1 VCNEMRSSGGN
12 GSSRSSH
19 SNRGADLHRAAGQHI
34 CIVTE
39 TYPPEVNG
47 VALTL
52 EHLVKGLIAQGYSV
66 SVVRPHQAAA
76 DSGRSLYDCEVT
88 LVGGMPLPGY
98 DGLQFGLPAGRVLR
112 RAWRKSPPDV
122 VYVATEGPLGWSAV
136 RLARCLGIPIVSGF
150 HTNYHTYSLHYH
162 LGLIENL
169 VFRYLRRFH
178 NRTACTL
185 VANSDLRE
193 RLCTWGFNNVNVLDR
208 GVDNK
213 VFSPDHR
220 SRELRRE
227 WGVSDDEVAVLY
239 VGRLAPEK
247 NINLAISTYR
257 AMKRLRASVKFVL
270 VGDGPSRA
278 ALQNEN
284 PDLVFAGMRKGEQL
298 ARHYASADLFLFPS
312 ETETF
317 GNVTLEAMASGLGVV
332 AYDYAAAKVHIKDGE
347 TGMSVPY
354 GDQERFIESAVRL
367 ARESQFLAIVRRRAR
382 EHIKAYD
389 WPRVVE
395 RFENLLW
402 SAQVRNSS
410 SSNSPLA
417 REGLAL

>member
-1 VCNEMRSSGGN
+1 MCNELWSSGGN
-12 GSSRSSH
+12 GAARSSH
-19 SNRGADLHRAAGQHI
+19 PGSGAETHRAAAQHI
-34 CIVTE
+34 SLVTE

-52 EHLVKGLIAQGYSV
+52 EHLVKGLIAQGHSV

-76 DSGRSLYDCEVT
+76 DSARSSYDCEVT
-88 LVGGMPLPGY
+88 LVGGMALPGY
-98 DGLQFGLPAGRVLR
+98 EGLQFGLPAGRVLR
-112 RAWRKSPPDV
+112 RAWRESPPDV

-136 RLARCLGIPIVSGF
+136 RVARCLGIPIVSGF
-150 HTNYHTYSLHYH
+150 HTNYHTYSFHYH
-162 LGLIENL
+162 LGLVENL

-178 NRTACTL
+178 NRTASTL
-185 VANSDLRE
+185 VPNTDLRE
-193 RLCTWGFNNVNVLDR
+193 RLCTWGFNNVKVLDR

-213 VFSPDHR
+213 AFSPEYR

-227 WGVSDDEVAVLY
+227 WGVADDEVAVLY

-247 NINLAISTYR
+247 NIDLAIGTYR
-257 AMKRLRASVKFVL
+257 AMKRLRASIKFIL

-278 ALQNEN
+278 ALQHEN

-298 ARHYASADLFLFPS
+298 SRHYASADLFLFPS

-332 AYDYAAAKVHIKDGE
+332 AYNYAAAKVHIKDGE

-354 GDQERFIESAVRL
+354 GDQERFIESAVQL
-367 ARESQFLAIVRRRAR
+367 ARESQFLAMIRRRAR

-402 SAQVRNSS
+402 SAQIRD
-410 SSNSPLA
+410 SNPSPPQLA
-417 REGLAL
+417 REGLRL